1 MSDSAYFIR
10 PVQPEDVVSLDSLKD
25 LCKRNETAMSLA
37 YSGTAHLLVG
47 TIRSFHRR
55 LHSLMPPSVGQAVY
69 EKSPH
74 LAVATPAMVSAYR
87 QTSEKQSPAFHN
99 GKPFADQKAY
109 I

>member
-25 LCKRNETAMSLA
+25 PYKGNETAMSLA
-37 YSGTAHLLVG
+37 YSGTAHILVG

-55 LHSLMPPSVGQAVY
+55 LHSLMPSVGQAVY

-74 LAVATPAMVSAYR
+74 LAVATPALVSAYR
-87 QTSEKQSPAFHN
+87 QTSEK
-99 GKPFADQKAY
+99 
-109 I
+109 